1 MPAASSKRRH
11 DSQRHDGQ
19 RHDGRRPLQLRP
31 VEMIRG
37 YTKGPAGSVLM
48 RAGDTVVLCTA
59 SVEESVPEWRKG
71 KGVGW
76 VTAEYDMLPSSTGT
90 RRKRSRSGVDGRATE
105 IQRLIGRVMRSVV
118 DLAALGERS
127 IWLDCDVIQ
136 ADGGT
141 RTAAITGSYVALCD
155 AVSRLRADG
164 LIKASPIR
172 EPIAAVSVGKV
183 DGRILLDLDYSEDSR
198 AEVDFNVAM
207 MKSGQY
213 VEVQG
218 SGEGGTFNQRELDE
232 LLSAARRGI
241 RELIA
246 LQTSALNKRVRSK

>member
-1 MPAASSKRRH
+1 MPTR
-11 DSQRHDGQ
+11 
-19 RHDGRRPLQLRP
+19 RHDGRSPMQLRP
-31 VEMIRG
+31 VEMVRG
-37 YTKGPAGSVLM
+37 YTKHAAGSVLI

-59 SVEESVPEWRKG
+59 SIEESVPEWRKG
-71 KGVGW
+71 KGLGW
-76 VTAEYDMLPSSTGT
+76 VTAEYDMLPASTGS

-118 DLAALGERS
+118 DFKKLGERS

-141 RTAAITGSYVALCD
+141 RTAAITGSYAALCD
-155 AVSRLRADG
+155 AVSRLRADR
-164 LIKASPIR
+164 LIAESPIR

-183 DGRILLDLDYSEDSR
+183 DGRILVDLDYSEDSR
-198 AEVDFNVAM
+198 AEVDLNVAM

-218 SGEGGTFNQRELDE
+218 SGEGGTFSQGELE
-232 LLSAARRGI
+232 RMLTAARRGI
-241 RELIA
+241 RELIEIQAKA
-246 LQTSALNKRVRSK
+246 LRKRITKG